1 MTQTVEAMQDA
12 IPTNF
17 EKMDL
22 DLAQPQNQNRYAA
35 DGKLHVRFFTKPI
48 IDPDASQKSGR
59 PIYRDRDM
67 VEIMAPGNKH
77 NIVVR
82 PTRDSDRMR
91 FSRQYQ
97 QFKSGVEQIT
107 GTPLALAPFLLPSQ
121 VEELA
126 YFKIRTIEQL
136 ADLSDGIASNM
147 MGGYRLKQQARE
159 WLAKQSSNESLMQ
172 RIAALEAQLADQ
184 KIMNSP
190 AAAQSNDDV
199 MQIGVEIPTMSK
211 KK

>member
-1 MTQTVEAMQDA
+1 MTQTVEAMQSEV
-12 IPTNF
+12 PTNF
-17 EKMDL
+17 DKMDL

-48 IDPDASQKSGR
+48 IDTDASQKAGR

-82 PTRDSDRMR
+82 PVRDSDRMR
-91 FSRQYQ
+91 FTRQYQ
-97 QFKSGVEQIT
+97 QFKSGAEQII
-107 GTPLALAPFLLPSQ
+107 GTPLGLAPFLLPSQ

-126 YFKIRTIEQL
+126 FFKVRTIEQL
-136 ADLSDGIASNM
+136 SEMNDGIASNM
-147 MGGYRLKQQARE
+147 MGGYRLKQQAKD
-159 WLAKQSSNESLMQ
+159 WLTKQSSNEALMQ
-172 RIAALEAQLADQ
+172 RIQALEAQIADGMSAKQSGADQ
-184 KIMNSP
+184 PN
-190 AAAQSNDDV
+190 NDD
-199 MQIGVEIPTMSK
+199 GIPVLGK